1 MDGAHSVCAKLLS
14 PPVASKPLSFSL
26 GPRLS
31 HFKAFDLSSWR
42 FLPTTTAKK
51 KKKIYPFAF
60 LRSFKKKSKWIP
72 PAFQQITREYC
83 TLEGCWDLVPAHSA
97 PFTNKWKA
105 RKSPSLRCW
114 VRSPEQENTWCSLV
128 IWTECSYKK
137 AGLPVVILIKFTS
150 YEIVKHVSYLQKP
163 HSLFGGSNSS
173 CDALALMTWAWVPQN
188 SKELMVSFLHSQ
200 DLTLTEMAGDYLHDN
215 YQ

>member
-1 MDGAHSVCAKLLS
+1 MEPIQFVQSCFPHLLPRS
-14 PPVASKPLSFSL
+14 QCHLVWVHVYLISKPLIYQAEDSYQQQQQ
-26 GPRLS
+26 
-31 HFKAFDLSSWR
+31 
-42 FLPTTTAKK
+42 
-51 KKKIYPFAF
+51 KKIYPFAF

-83 TLEGCWDLVPAHSA
+83 TLEGCWDLVRAHSA
-97 PFTNKWKA
+97 PFTNKWEA

-114 VRSPEQENTWCSLV
+114 VFRSPEQENTWCSLV
-128 IWTECSYKK
+128 IWTECSYKE

-163 HSLFGGSNSS
+163 HSLFGGGNGS
-173 CDALALMTWAWVPQN
+173 CDALTLMTWAWVPQN

>member
-1 MDGAHSVCAKLLS
+1 MEPIQFVQSCFPHLLPQS
-14 PPVASKPLSFSL
+14 LCHLVWVHVYLISKPLIYQAEDSYQQQQQ
-26 GPRLS
+26 
-31 HFKAFDLSSWR
+31 
-42 FLPTTTAKK
+42 K